1 MPEQAVEHKRIFL
14 ALWPD
19 DETRAQ
25 LHAYQQKLKGDPSLH
40 TALQQG
46 RAVNPDNLHMTL
58 HFIGSVSSEV
68 LQNLTSVLDL
78 VQGNAFEMEVDT
90 AGYFPRPRVLWL
102 GVSQV
107 PPVLPALVQQTAICV
122 QQCIEAY
129 EFQSFQAHIT
139 LFRKVRNPGELAQ
152 LPAIRWPVNSFAL
165 VESKTLPEG
174 VQYEVLRSWSLA
186 PLLLS
191 EE

>member
-1 MPEQAVEHKRIFL
+1 MPEQAVDHKRIFL

-19 DETRAQ
+19 EVTRAQ
-25 LHAYQQKLKGDPSLH
+25 LHAYQQKLKRDPALH
-40 TALQQG
+40 AALQQG
-46 RAVNPDNLHMTL
+46 RPVKPDNLHMTL

-68 LQNLTSVLDL
+68 LQNLISALDL
-78 VQGNAFEMEVDT
+78 VHANTFEMEVDT

-102 GVSQV
+102 GVSQM
-107 PPVLPALVQQTAICV
+107 PPALPALVQQTAICV

-129 EFQSFQAHIT
+129 EFQSFQPHIT
-139 LFRKVRNPGELAQ
+139 LFRKVRNPGELVQ
-152 LPAIRWPVNSFAL
+152 LPAIHWPVNSFAL

-174 VQYEVLRSWSLA
+174 VQYEVLRSWPLV

-191 EE
+191 E